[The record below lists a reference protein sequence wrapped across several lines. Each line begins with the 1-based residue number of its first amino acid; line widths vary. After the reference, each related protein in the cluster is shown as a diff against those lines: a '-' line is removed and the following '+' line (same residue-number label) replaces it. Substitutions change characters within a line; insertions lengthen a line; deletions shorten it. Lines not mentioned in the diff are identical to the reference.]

1 MPEAP
6 RTQPSLLVR
15 LRDARDDRAWAQFV
29 DLYAPLVYGRARRG
43 GLQDADAAD
52 LTQVVLR
59 AVASAIRRLEYDPRR
74 GSFRGWLFTIV
85 RSKLCGFRDRR
96 ADLCRGT
103 GDSATQRLL
112 EAQPAPDDSAA
123 GWDAECEQRL
133 FAWAA
138 EQVRAQV
145 QEATW
150 QAFWQTAV
158 EGRPG
163 KEVAAALGMSLAAV
177 RLAKS
182 RVVARLRSLVRD
194 AREPKCDELRSA
206 LPS

>member
-15 LRDARDDRAWAQFV
+15 LRDARDELAWARFV
-29 DLYAPLVYGRARRG
+29 DLYAPLVYGYARRH

-59 AVASAIRRLEYDPRR
+59 AVAVAIRRLDYDPKR
-74 GSFRGWLFTIV
+74 GTFRGWLFTIV
-85 RSKLCGFRDRR
+85 RSKLATFLGRRRDF
-96 ADLCRGT
+96 CQGS
-103 GDSATQRLL
+103 GDSATHRLL
-112 EAQPAPDDSAA
+112 DEQPAPAEDAA
-123 GWDAECEQRL
+123 AWDVEHERRL

-138 EQVRAQV
+138 EQVRGQV
-145 QEATW
+145 REATW
-150 QAFWQTAV
+150 QAFWQTAM

-163 KEVAAALGMSLAAV
+163 KEVAAALGLSLAAV

-182 RVVARLRSLVRD
+182 RVVVRLRAVVAE
-194 AREPKCDELRSA
+194 AREGEEDWS
-206 LPS
+206 S

>member
-1 MPEAP
+1 MPDAP
-6 RTQPSLLVR
+6 QTQPSLLVR
-15 LRDARDDRAWAQFV
+15 LRDARDERAWAQFV
-29 DLYAPLVYGRARRG
+29 DLYAPLVYGYVRRR

-59 AVASAIRRLEYDPRR
+59 VVASAIQKLDYDPQR

-85 RSKLCGFRDRR
+85 RTKLASFLARR
-96 ADLCRGT
+96 PDACQGT
-103 GDSATQRLL
+103 GDTSTHRLL
-112 EAQPAPDDSAA
+112 EAQPAPDA
-123 GWDAECEQRL
+123 DAQAWEAEYDQRL

-145 QEATW
+145 RETTW

-158 EGRPG
+158 EGKPG
-163 KEVAAALGMSLAAV
+163 KEVAATLGLSLAAV

-182 RVVARLRSLVRD
+182 RVVARLKALVQQAQD
-194 AREPKCDELRSA
+194 NET
-206 LPS
+206 